1 MCPRFYVSMSLCV
14 HISMCPRFYVANI
27 MPNRPFVAMVLCV
40 QSSLW
45 PWFYVAPDVQIDPLC
60 RRSYVSRIQCDQCSM
75 CPWLYVAIVYMLLY
89 SNPNREKVFCGT
101 VLPNETQLGGTPCG
115 NFFLVWKNSPKRLL
129 VSKWLEICNI

>member
-1 MCPRFYVSMSLCV
+1 MSMSLCV

-60 RRSYVSRIQCDQCSM
+60 RRSYVSRMRDYI
-75 CPWLYVAIVYMLLY
+75 
-89 SNPNREKVFCGT
+89 
-101 VLPNETQLGGTPCG
+101 
-115 NFFLVWKNSPKRLL
+115 
-129 VSKWLEICNI
+129 

>member
-1 MCPRFYVSMSLCV
+1 MVTSVRLFPIFVTLFVKEVVGRGSMGYIPMCPRFYVSMSLCV

-89 SNPNREKVFCGT
+89 SNPNQEKVFGGT
-101 VLPNETQLGGTPCG
+101 VLPNKT
-115 NFFLVWKNSPKRLL
+115 
-129 VSKWLEICNI
+129 

>member
-1 MCPRFYVSMSLCV
+1 MINFGPIFTAARGRTPCGEVEQYSFLFGYIPMCPRFYVSMSLCV

-89 SNPNREKVFCGT
+89 SNPNREKVFGGT
-101 VLPNETQLGGTPCG
+101 VLPNKT
-115 NFFLVWKNSPKRLL
+115 
-129 VSKWLEICNI
+129 